1 MVIISKDDYLSF
13 MNEVGVR
20 MQAPSVNV
28 NNQLSTTISASVVG
42 VGGGAPTTFRNNNI
56 DSQISLIP
64 SQFQPPLPQAQQ
76 HLQQLQQQSQQ
87 QQQQQQTNGNGT
99 GVGVNNKSQQ
109 VARAVLVCR
118 PNSHPFQV
126 SSPSFFYL
134 KKKHYFRKVCVLV
147 VANTKALDCIY
158 ESG

>member
-42 VGGGAPTTFRNNNI
+42 VGGGGAPTTFRNNNI

-126 SSPSFFYL
+126 SSPSFLYL
-134 KKKHYFRKVCVLV
+134 KKKKNIIFEKCVYYV
-147 VANTKALDCIY
+147 FVANTKA
-158 ESG
+158 